1 MKLIGSF
8 GVEKYMDTARIEG
21 KQLNLK
27 TKNENKFTLV
37 VTLVIAGIMVAIA
50 AVSAP
55 LVIH

>member
-37 VTLVIAGIMVAIA
+37 EILVIAGIIVVIA